1 MKRILMTSVAA
12 LFFAVPASAQT
23 TAPAPVVDSAPAVPQ
38 TAIGVQERRRLL
50 TSDDATAAPS
60 GMLIGE
66 ESRSWYVDCTDP
78 GVVCESAEGMA
89 GMPATDMDATGSVA
103 PDPVVDSAPAVP
115 ETAIGVQERRR
126 LLTDDDA
133 TAAPSGQLIERQ

>member
-1 MKRILMTSVAA
+1 MTRILMSTAVA
-12 LFFAVPASAQT
+12 LLFAVPAGAQQSA
-23 TAPAPVVDSAPAVPQ
+23 PDPVADRAPAVPQ

-50 TSDDATAAPS
+50 TSDDATAAPA

-78 GVVCESAEGMA
+78 GVVCENA
-89 GMPATDMDATGSVA
+89 DDLATGSVGTGGA
-103 PDPVVDSAPAVP
+103 PEPVTDSAPAVP

-133 TAAPSGQLIERQ
+133 TAAPAGQLIERQ

>member
-12 LFFAVPASAQT
+12 LFLIAPASAQQS
-23 TAPAPVVDSAPAVPQ
+23 APDPVADKAPAVPQ

-50 TSDDATAAPS
+50 TSDDATAAPA

-66 ESRSWYVDCTDP
+66 DTSSWYVDCTDP
-78 GVVCESAEGMA
+78 GVVCENYD
-89 GMPATDMDATGSVA
+89 DMATGAVGTTGA
-103 PDPVVDSAPAVP
+103 PEPVTDAAPAVP

-133 TAAPSGQLIERQ
+133 TAAPAGQLIERQ

>member
-1 MKRILMTSVAA
+1 MKYILMTTAAA
-12 LFFAVPASAQT
+12 LFFAAPASAQQA
-23 TAPAPVVDSAPAVPQ
+23 APDPVVDSAPAVPQ
-38 TAIGVQERRRLL
+38 TAIGVQERRRLM

-66 ESRSWYVDCTDP
+66 ETSSWYVDCTDP
-78 GVVCESAEGMA
+78 GVVCENYEGL
-89 GMPATDMDATGSVA
+89 ATGTVGTMGA
-103 PDPVVDSAPAVP
+103 PDPVVDAAPASP
-115 ETAIGVQERRR
+115 DTAVGVQERRR

>member
-1 MKRILMTSVAA
+1 MKYILMTSAAA
-12 LFFAVPASAQT
+12 LLLAAPASAQQA
-23 TAPAPVVDSAPAVPQ
+23 APEPVVDSAPAVPQ

-50 TSDDATAAPS
+50 TSDDATAAPA

-66 ESRSWYVDCTDP
+66 DTSSWYVDCTDP
-78 GVVCESAEGMA
+78 GVVCENYEGL
-89 GMPATDMDATGSVA
+89 ATGSVGTTGA
-103 PDPVVDSAPAVP
+103 PEPVVDSAPAVP

-133 TAAPSGQLIERQ
+133 TAAPAGQLIERQ

>member
-1 MKRILMTSVAA
+1 MKRILMSTAVA
-12 LFFAVPASAQT
+12 LLFAVPASAQQA
-23 TAPAPVVDSAPAVPQ
+23 APDPVVDSAPAVPQ
-38 TAIGVQERRRLL
+38 TAIGVQERRRLM

-78 GVVCESAEGMA
+78 GVVCENY
-89 GMPATDMDATGSVA
+89 DDLATGSVGGAGA
-103 PDPVVDSAPAVP
+103 PEPVVDGAPAVP
-115 ETAIGVQERRR
+115 DTAIGVQERRR

>member
-1 MKRILMTSVAA
+1 MKRILMTTAAA
-12 LFFAVPASAQT
+12 LFLTVPATAQQA
-23 TAPAPVVDSAPAVPQ
+23 APEPVVDSAPAVPQ

-50 TSDDATAAPS
+50 TSDDATAAPA

-66 ESRSWYVDCTDP
+66 DTSSWYVDCTDP
-78 GVVCESAEGMA
+78 GVVCENYEGL
-89 GMPATDMDATGSVA
+89 ATGTVGMGA
-103 PDPVVDSAPAVP
+103 PEPVVDSAPAAP

-133 TAAPSGQLIERQ
+133 TAAPAGQLIERQ